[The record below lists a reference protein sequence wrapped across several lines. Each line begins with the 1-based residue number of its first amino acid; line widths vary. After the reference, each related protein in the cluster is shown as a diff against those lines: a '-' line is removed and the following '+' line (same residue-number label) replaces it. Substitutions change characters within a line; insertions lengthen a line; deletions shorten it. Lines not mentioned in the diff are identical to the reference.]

1 MEISKEEL
9 RRALLK
15 NCSEERLAAFENA
28 TVAICGLGGLGSNI
42 AVMLAR
48 AGIGKLILADFD
60 KVEISNLNRQQYKL
74 SQIGE
79 YKSAALCKNLKEINP
94 FITLEAYTAA
104 ITPDNAEEIL
114 SCADII
120 CEAFDKA
127 ENKAM
132 LTNFVLENMP
142 DKYLVA
148 SSGMAGFDRK
158 TGTYPTE
165 TTEWNSGRRN
175 IGGIVDIKYSDHIK
189 LEGSDEIFNMNTAET
204 TIAIYDSNENKLTAG
219 SVSDIIDKTTGLPSK
234 LYMRVYYGIPRS
246 VLIIR

>member
-148 SSGMAGFDRK
+148 SSGMAGFDSANKIK
-158 TGTYPTE
+158 T
-165 TTEWNSGRRN
+165 RRISKRFYLCGDCVSDAYSN
-175 IGGIVDIKYSDHIK
+175 IGLAS
-189 LEGSDEIFNMNTAET
+189 T
-204 TIAIYDSNENKLTAG
+204 
-219 SVSDIIDKTTGLPSK
+219 
-234 LYMRVYYGIPRS
+234 RVMTCAAHQAHMILRILSGEFDA
-246 VLIIR
+246 

>member
-114 SCADII
+114 SCADIV

-148 SSGMAGFDRK
+148 ASGMAGFDSANKIK
-158 TGTYPTE
+158 T
-165 TTEWNSGRRN
+165 RRISKRFYLCGDCVSDAYSN
-175 IGGIVDIKYSDHIK
+175 IGLAS
-189 LEGSDEIFNMNTAET
+189 T
-204 TIAIYDSNENKLTAG
+204 
-219 SVSDIIDKTTGLPSK
+219 
-234 LYMRVYYGIPRS
+234 RVMTCAAHQAHMILRILSGEFEA
-246 VLIIR
+246 